1 MGGSGGG
8 YYTRRELDQ
17 LRSEARIR
25 LEQTRIDADVNDLL
39 QRELATI
46 NDRDAE
52 TINRRLDEIAEVLEE
67 DGLDIERIVYGG
79 SITKHTYVDGI
90 SDVDSLVLLDDTSTD
105 LTPEQA
111 KNKVHGAI
119 VGRLSQGD
127 VAEVQVGNLAVT
139 ITYRDGTVVQLLP
152 AVRSGD
158 GGDGFAIA
166 SANGQ
171 TWSHIEPRRFH
182 ESLTA
187 ANARQGGAIVPAIKL
202 GKAILEHRL
211 GDERPAGYHV
221 EALAIAAFA
230 DYEGPRTPKAMVTR
244 FLRAASDRVLAPMT
258 DISGQSTFV
267 DESLGEPNSIARTT
281 LSRRLAALADTAE
294 RATSIEQWRALLG

>member
-17 LRSEARIR
+17 LLDEARMR
-25 LEQTRIDADVNDLL
+25 LEQTRIDAGVNDLL
-39 QRELATI
+39 QRELATL

-52 TINRRLDEIAEVLEE
+52 TTNHRLDEIAEVLEE

-90 SDVDSLVLLDDTSTD
+90 SDVDSLVLLDDTSAD

-111 KNKVHGAI
+111 KEKVHHAI
-119 VGRLSQGD
+119 VARLSQGD

-139 ITYRDGTVVQLLP
+139 VTYRDGTVVQLLP
-152 AVRSGD
+152 AVRSD
-158 GGDGFAIA
+158 DGFAIA

-171 TWSHIEPRRFH
+171 IWSHIEPRRFNQA
-182 ESLTA
+182 LTA
-187 ANARQGGAIVPAIKL
+187 ANARQGGALVPAIKL
-202 GKAILEHRL
+202 AKAILEHRL
-211 GDERPAGYHV
+211 GDERPSGYHV
-221 EALAIAAFA
+221 ETLAIAAFA

-244 FLRAASDRVLAPMT
+244 FFRAASERVLAPMT
-258 DISGQSTFV
+258 DVSGQSTSV
-267 DESLGEPNSIARTT
+267 DDSLGGRDSLARRT
-281 LSRRLAALADTAE
+281 LAGRLAGLADTAE
-294 RATSIEQWRALLG
+294 SATSVEQWHALLG

>member
-8 YYTRRELDQ
+8 YYTSRELEQ
-17 LRSEARIR
+17 LLEEARTR
-25 LEQTRIDADVNDLL
+25 LDQTRIDADVNDLL
-39 QRELATI
+39 QSELATI

-52 TINRRLDEIAEVLEE
+52 TINSRLGEIAEVLEE
-67 DGLDIERIVYGG
+67 DGLDIERIIYGG

-90 SDVDSLVLLDDTSTD
+90 SDVDSLVLLDDTSAD

-119 VGRLSQGD
+119 VARLSQGD

-139 ITYRDGTVVQLLP
+139 VTYRDGTVVQLLP
-152 AVRSGD
+152 AVRS
-158 GGDGFAIA
+158 GDGFAIA

-171 TWSHIEPRRFH
+171 TWSHIEPRKFH
-182 ESLTA
+182 QSLTA
-187 ANARQGGAIVPAIKL
+187 ANARQGSALVPAIKL
-202 GKAILEHRL
+202 AKAILEHRL
-211 GDERPAGYHV
+211 GDERPSGYHV
-221 EALAIAAFA
+221 ETLAIAAFA

-244 FLRAASDRVLAPMT
+244 FLRAASDRVLTPLP

-267 DESLGEPNSIARTT
+267 DESLGPSNSADRTT
-281 LSRRLAALADTAE
+281 LSHRLAALADTAE